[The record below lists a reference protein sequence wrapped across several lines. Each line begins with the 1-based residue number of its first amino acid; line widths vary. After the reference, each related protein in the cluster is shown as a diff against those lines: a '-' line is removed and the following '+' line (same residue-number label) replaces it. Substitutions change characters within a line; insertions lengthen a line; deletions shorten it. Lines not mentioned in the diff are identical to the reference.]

1 MKNYI
6 ALLLILLPF
15 YAMADWAFNFT
26 RRNKD
31 IRKKEY
37 TSSSQVKDKGGFFDF
52 VLNSS
57 DPINEIVILNTDH
70 GFVPSTI
77 NAKEGM
83 QYRIHIVNVN
93 EKDKNVSFVLD
104 AFSEHH
110 ATYFGKIKS
119 FIINPQK
126 EGIYT
131 FQSPETS
138 AQGRLVVYPT
148 SKVKESSEKVNLR
161 APASE

>member
-1 MKNYI
+1 MF
-6 ALLLILLPF
+6 LIWTPF
-15 YAMADWAFNFT
+15 LARPDWTFDFS

-31 IRKKEY
+31 LRQKEY
-37 TSSSQVKDKGGFFDF
+37 IAPKTSEGKEGFFDF
-52 VLNSS
+52 ILNSGE
-57 DPINEIVILNTDH
+57 PIHEVVILNTDR
-70 GFVPSTI
+70 GFVPSTLR
-77 NAKEGM
+77 AREGLT
-83 QYRIHIVNVN
+83 YRIHVVNVN

-119 FIINPQK
+119 FMIHPQK

-138 AQGRLVVYPT
+138 AQGRLVVHPAAQGRGEDA
-148 SKVKESSEKVNLR
+148 VQLR
-161 APASE
+161 SPASE

>member
-1 MKNYI
+1 
-6 ALLLILLPF
+6 
-15 YAMADWAFNFT
+15 MADWAFNFT